1 MTKTAPPFTPDYREH
16 LQRNAD
22 VLRAQVGAGQDGPV
36 DPFALAEVFN
46 ARVEYLDANVD
57 PGDFSGMIT
66 MRGDRPVIILNR
78 NMSPERRN
86 ITLLEELC
94 HLHYGHP
101 VEEWSG
107 QGRQHTN
114 AVESEAYQT
123 GAAALLPAIVVAKAV
138 YKNRTAADVAHQYG
152 VSTELFEMRV
162 KVLGLWRHYQ
172 GRSAA

>member
-1 MTKTAPPFTPDYREH
+1 MAKTAPQFTHDHLEH

-36 DPFALAEVFN
+36 DVFALAAVFG
-46 ARVEYLDANVD
+46 ARIEYLDVDVD
-57 PGDFSGMIT
+57 PGDFSGIVT
-66 MRGDRPVIILNR
+66 MRGGRPVIVLNR

-94 HLHYGHP
+94 HLHYQHP
-101 VEEWSG
+101 VEEWDG

-123 GAAALLPAIVVAKAV
+123 AAAALLPAIVVAKAV
-138 YKNRTAADVAHQYG
+138 YKNRAAADVAREYG
-152 VSTELFEMRV
+152 VSTDLFEMRV

-172 GRSAA
+172 GRNAA